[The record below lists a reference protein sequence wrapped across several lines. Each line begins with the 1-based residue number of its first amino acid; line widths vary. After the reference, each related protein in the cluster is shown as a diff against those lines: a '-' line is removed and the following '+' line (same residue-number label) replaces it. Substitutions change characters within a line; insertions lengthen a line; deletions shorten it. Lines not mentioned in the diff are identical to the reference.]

1 MQGLVAADDP
11 DLRQSLSDLSRL
23 ASAAMAL
30 PDMLTNIAEF
40 AVQAIPGAD
49 GAGLTL
55 MEHDRPDTV
64 VANADFVGEIDAIQY
79 DLGEGPSLTAVA
91 EGRTVRSG
99 LLSTAPAWPRF
110 GPRSERLGVHSALSL
125 PLLVGASVIGSLN
138 VYARAADA
146 FDERAEELGELFAVP
161 ASISV
166 QNAQTLSQA
175 TRLAAQLQT
184 ALTSRA
190 NHRPGHGDRDEPQRL
205 HCRRGVPQAP
215 PDQPGRQH
223 QTVLSGAVDPRSSG
237 TTSPRPCHFGGAGDP
252 VPPAADLNQASVG
265 WAHSAV

>member
-190 NHRPGHGDRDEPQRL
+190 TIDQAMGIVMSRSGCTADEAFHKLRQISQADNIRLSLVARSILDQAVQRVRARATSEAQETRSL
-205 HCRRGVPQAP
+205 Q
-215 PDQPGRQH
+215 RQ
-223 QTVLSGAVDPRSSG
+223 T
-237 TTSPRPCHFGGAGDP
+237 
-252 VPPAADLNQASVG
+252 
-265 WAHSAV
+265 

>member
-1 MQGLVAADDP
+1 L
-11 DLRQSLSDLSRL
+11 
-23 ASAAMAL
+23 
-30 PDMLTNIAEF
+30 
-40 AVQAIPGAD
+40 
-49 GAGLTL
+49 
-55 MEHDRPDTV
+55 EHDRPDTV

-190 NHRPGHGDRDEPQRL
+190 TIDQAMGIVMSRSGCTADEAFHKLRQISQADNIRLSLVARSILDQAVQRVRARATSEAQETRSL
-205 HCRRGVPQAP
+205 P
-215 PDQPGRQH
+215 RQ
-223 QTVLSGAVDPRSSG
+223 T
-237 TTSPRPCHFGGAGDP
+237 
-252 VPPAADLNQASVG
+252 
-265 WAHSAV
+265 